1 MEIEGNGCYLEN
13 SIIEAQ
19 QLTLLLWAEDV
30 LMYFFYIFLVFCY
43 KYLFKNPLLN
53 VRKCLGAQE

>member
-30 LMYFFYIFLVFCY
+30 LMYFFFYILLVFCH
-43 KYLFKNPLLN
+43 K
-53 VRKCLGAQE
+53 